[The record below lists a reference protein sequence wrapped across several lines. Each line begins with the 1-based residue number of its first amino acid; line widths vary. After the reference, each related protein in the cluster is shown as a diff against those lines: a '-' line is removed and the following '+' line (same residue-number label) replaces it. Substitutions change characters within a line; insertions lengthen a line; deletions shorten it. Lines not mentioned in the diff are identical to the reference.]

1 MSAYSESREKKQIQ
15 QQKCYCGDDLMKL
28 KIKPSGNSENFQ
40 IQPYFLGR
48 HLERGKEND
57 K

>member
-28 KIKPSGNSENFQ
+28 KIKPSGNSETFQ